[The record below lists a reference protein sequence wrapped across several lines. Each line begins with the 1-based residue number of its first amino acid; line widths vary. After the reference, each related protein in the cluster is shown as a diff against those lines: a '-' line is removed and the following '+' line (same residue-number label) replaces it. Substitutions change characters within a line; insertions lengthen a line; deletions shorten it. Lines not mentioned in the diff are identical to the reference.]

1 MPDCRPALK
10 TLFDAPVMAQ
20 NFSSIPRLF
29 PSRPIDRGSGKV
41 STLPDGPHLELPLDA
56 EAWLDAQQVTS
67 FLVLQHGK
75 IRHQSYRLGTG
86 PEDLRMS
93 WSIAKSVMS
102 LLVGALLEEGIFDDL
117 DAPLVRFAPKL
128 SDSAYT
134 KVTLRQALMM
144 TSGVSFDEDYLA
156 HGSDINRLG
165 RYLTAGRGMDDFVCA
180 MTERHSAPGACWAY
194 ASTDTHALGMAIR
207 GATGAAVPALL
218 SKLIFAPMG
227 LEAEPRIVTDAHGT
241 AIVLGGLTMR
251 TRDYARL
258 GQMVLQGGAW
268 QGRQIVPRDWI
279 TRAATPLAETP
290 SGQPGY
296 GYQWWI
302 PQNAAR
308 GEVMACGI
316 YGQYIHI
323 APARDTVIVITS
335 ANRNFGTPGVFEGH
349 VALCRSLTAANGQ
362 DANSL

>member
-1 MPDCRPALK
+1 M
-10 TLFDAPVMAQ
+10 
-20 NFSSIPRLF
+20 
-29 PSRPIDRGSGKV
+29 
-41 STLPDGPHLELPLDA
+41 DA

-67 FLVLQHGK
+67 FLVLQHGS

-102 LLVGALLEEGIFDDL
+102 LLVGALLEQGVFDHL
-117 DAPLVRFAPKL
+117 DAPLVRFAPNL
-128 SDSAYT
+128 SDSAYAQ
-134 KVTLRQALMM
+134 VTLRQVLMM

-156 HGSDINRLG
+156 PGSDINRLG

-180 MTERHSAPGACWAY
+180 MTERHSAPGARWAY

-207 GATGAAVPALL
+207 GATGTDIPALL
-218 SKLIFAPMG
+218 SELIFAPMS
-227 LEAEPRIVTDAHGT
+227 LEAVPRIVTDAHGT
-241 AIVLGGLTMR
+241 DIVLGGLTMR

-258 GQMVLQGGAW
+258 GLMVLQGGAW
-268 QGRQIVPRDWI
+268 QGRQIVPSDWI
-279 TRAATPLAETP
+279 ACATAPVADTP

-316 YGQYIHI
+316 YGQYIYI

-335 ANRNFGTPGVFEGH
+335 ANRDFGTPGVFEGH
-349 VALCRSLTAANGQ
+349 VALCRGLAAANGQ
-362 DANSL
+362 DGNAA